1 MMLAISTSC
10 CPFAY
15 AAGEESKSQ
24 QTVDQLVDVEQNSSA
39 GGAQS
44 ADESQYTLNDKN
56 IQEYAPE
63 VIRSIPQVPCKRAAI
78 LDNEGSFVFGKNAD
92 EQVKIASITKA
103 MTAIV
108 ACDFPMDT
116 FIEVTPYA
124 AGIPGSFAGIMEG
137 DKTTLYEMLKGLML
151 PSGNDAAYAIA
162 KACGMLLLEKDGR
175 TDTGDET
182 ACIERFVTEMNARAA
197 QLGMDDTL
205 FRNPCGLDDEQF
217 EGDHHSSARDVSVM
231 TQIAYEIPIIREI
244 IGKTQDILVCERD
257 GQRYEISLLNTNKLL
272 EANADATGLKTGFT
286 DLAGA
291 CVTAMF
297 EDSRGKTYCV
307 VVLGCDTSEECFSA
321 GTQLY
326 DWVRAQE
333 VRENY
338 MVSLPTVFNKGE
350 AAVGYAGHRDWIDKR
365 FAVKVVGYNG
375 EEYERYAWEKS
386 ATVRIELDENA
397 LSGNILQGK
406 VIGNASVFIE
416 GAGVIGVYDVVAAE
430 EAQEPSWIEK
440 IQIAAIRVVSPLFG
454 QELSYARDEIFCL
467 VQTG

>member
-1 MMLAISTSC
+1 MMLTLSTSC
-10 CPFAY
+10 CPFTY
-15 AAGEESKSQ
+15 AVWEEGESQ
-24 QTVDQLVDVEQNSSA
+24 QAVDQSVDMEQNSSTV
-39 GGAQS
+39 GAQD
-44 ADESQYTLNDKN
+44 ADESQYVLNDKN
-56 IQEYAPE
+56 IREYAPE
-63 VIRSIPQVPCKRAAI
+63 MVGSIPQVPCKRAAI
-78 LDNEGSFVFGKNAD
+78 LDNEGNFVFGKNAD

-124 AGIPGSFAGIMEG
+124 TSIPGSFAGIMEG

-162 KACGMLLLEKDGR
+162 NACGMLLLEKDGR

-182 ACIERFVTEMNARAA
+182 ACIERFVTEMNIRAA

-231 TQIAYEIPIIREI
+231 TQVAYKIPVIREI
-244 IGKTQDILVCERD
+244 IKKTQDILVCERD
-257 GQRYEISLLNTNKLL
+257 GQRYEVPLLNTNKLL

-297 EDSRGKTYCV
+297 EDSRGRAYCV

-333 VRENY
+333 VRESY
-338 MVSLPTVFNKGE
+338 MASLPAVFDKGE
-350 AAVGYAGHRDWIDKR
+350 AIVGYAGHRDWIDKR
-365 FAVKVVGYNG
+365 FTVKIVEYDG
-375 EEYERYAWEKS
+375 EEYERYAWEES
-386 ATVRIELDENA
+386 TTVRIELDENA
-397 LSGNILQGK
+397 LSGNILQGD
-406 VIGNASVFIE
+406 VIGNASVSIE
-416 GAGVIGVYDVVAAE
+416 GAGVIRVYDVVAAE
-430 EAQEPSWIEK
+430 EVQEPSWIEK
-440 IQIAAIRVVSPLFG
+440 IQIAAIRVVSSLFG
-454 QELSYARDEIFCL
+454 QELSYASDEIFCL
-467 VQTG
+467 AQTG